1 MNAWATVLTPR
12 RGRDGCDCEPR
23 RMVGSRRLQPHK
35 PSVDGLLLLD
45 KKTGITSHDA
55 VEKFRRRSKIKK
67 VGHTGTLD
75 PLATGLLV
83 LCVGKAT
90 RLQAYL
96 MGMEKTYEGVI
107 QFGWATDSYDA
118 AGEPA
123 GETNE
128 VSVEHI
134 DFTPLVAPFI
144 GPLEQM
150 PPQFSAKKV
159 GGVRAYEL
167 ARKGEVAAL
176 TPKSVTVYEFEIV
189 SVTGSTARFRIRSSA
204 GTYVRSLAHDLG
216 AAAGIPAHLKE
227 LRRTAIGN
235 FRISDALPYD
245 TLENAPIAE
254 LLSPPWFQSLS
265 EVELP
270 LPRLRIDWG
279 QQGKLMRGQ
288 SIIMTPSVPVRVADL
303 LALGNPEDRLIAIG
317 EVVNVLRE
325 GGPVEVRPKVV
336 LAG

>member
-1 MNAWATVLTPR
+1 M
-12 RGRDGCDCEPR
+12 
-23 RMVGSRRLQPHK
+23 QPPQPK
-35 PSVDGLLLLD
+35 ADGLLLVD
-45 KKTGITSHDA
+45 KKTGITSHDV
-55 VEKFRRRSKIKK
+55 VEKFRRRSRIKK

-96 MGMEKTYEGVI
+96 MGMEKVYEGVI

-118 AGEPA
+118 VGVPVGEMR
-123 GETNE
+123 E
-128 VSVEHI
+128 VSVEHLN
-134 DFTPLVAPFI
+134 FGPLLAPFI
-144 GPLEQM
+144 GAIEQM

-176 TPKSVTVYEFEIV
+176 TPKAVTVYEFEIV
-189 SVTGSTARFRIRSSA
+189 GVTGSTARFRIRSSA
-204 GTYVRSLAHDLG
+204 GTYVRSLAHELG

-227 LRRTAIGN
+227 LRRSAIGN
-235 FRISDALPYD
+235 FRIADALSYEA
-245 TLENAPIAE
+245 LENAPVEE
-254 LLSPPWFQSLS
+254 LLQAPHFQTLS
-265 EVELP
+265 DVELP
-270 LPRLRIDWG
+270 LPRLRIDWS

-288 SIIMTPSVPVRVADL
+288 PVLMTPPEAVRAGDL
-303 LALGNPEDRLIAIG
+303 LALGNPEDQLVVIG

>member
-1 MNAWATVLTPR
+1 
-12 RGRDGCDCEPR
+12 
-23 RMVGSRRLQPHK
+23 LQTNRP
-35 PSVDGLLLLD
+35 PSIDGLLLLD
-45 KKTGITSHDA
+45 KKSGITSHDA

-118 AGEPA
+118 AGEPV
-123 GETNE
+123 GEKNE
-128 VSVEHI
+128 VNVEHL
-134 DFTPLVAPFI
+134 DFATLVAPFI
-144 GPLEQM
+144 GPLQQM

-159 GGVRAYEL
+159 NGVRAYEL

-189 SVTGSTARFRIRSSA
+189 SVSGSTARFRIRSSA

-235 FRISDALPYD
+235 FRISDALPYE
-245 TLENAPIAE
+245 TLENAPIEE

-265 EVELP
+265 DVELP
-270 LPRLRIDWG
+270 LPKLRIDWG

-288 SIIMTPSVPVRVADL
+288 SIIMTPPVAVHTTDL

>member
-1 MNAWATVLTPR
+1 MRDPR
-12 RGRDGCDCEPR
+12 SEPR
-23 RMVGSRRLQPHK
+23 A
-35 PSVDGLLLLD
+35 DGVLLVD
-45 KKTGITSHDA
+45 KKAGITSHDV
-55 VEKFRRRSKIKK
+55 VETFRRRSRIKK

-90 RLQAYL
+90 RLQNYL
-96 MGMEKTYEGVI
+96 MGMEKTYEGTI

-118 AGEPA
+118 AGVPA

-128 VSVEHI
+128 VSVEHV
-134 DFTPLVAPFI
+134 DFAPLVARFT
-144 GPLEQM
+144 GELEQM

-167 ARKGEVAAL
+167 ARKGEVAPL
-176 TPKSVTVYEFEIV
+176 TPKRVTVYELEITAV
-189 SVTGSTARFRIRSSA
+189 HGSTAGFRVRSSA

-235 FRISDALPYD
+235 FHVRDAIAFDRMADGEIAGVLTRPY
-245 TLENAPIAE
+245 
-254 LLSPPWFQSLS
+254 FQSLS
-265 EVELP
+265 DIDLP
-270 LPRLRIDWG
+270 LPKLRIDWS

-288 SIIMTPSVPVRVADL
+288 GFIMTPSVPVQRNDL
-303 LALGNPEDRLIAIG
+303 LALGNPDDQLIAIG
-317 EVVNVLRE
+317 EVANVLRE

>member
-1 MNAWATVLTPR
+1 MQPPR
-12 RGRDGCDCEPR
+12 AR
-23 RMVGSRRLQPHK
+23 
-35 PSVDGLLLLD
+35 VDGLLLVD
-45 KKTGITSHDA
+45 KKTGITSHDV
-55 VEKFRRRSKIKK
+55 VEKFRRRSHIKK

-96 MGMEKTYEGVI
+96 MGMEKVYEGII

-118 AGEPA
+118 AGTPA
-123 GETNE
+123 GEPNE
-128 VSVEHI
+128 VNVEHI
-134 DFTPLVAPFI
+134 DFTPLIAPFLGAI
-144 GPLEQM
+144 EQM

-176 TPKSVTVYEFEIV
+176 TPKSVTVYEFEII
-189 SVTGSTARFRIRSSA
+189 SVTGSTARFRVRSSA
-204 GTYVRSLAHDLG
+204 GTYVRSLAHELG
-216 AAAGIPAHLKE
+216 EAAGVPAHLKE

-235 FRISDALPYD
+235 FRIEDALSYD
-245 TLENAPIAE
+245 ALENAPPE
-254 LLSPPWFQSLS
+254 QLMTTPHFQSLS
-265 EVELP
+265 DVELP
-270 LPRLRIDWG
+270 LPRLRIDWS

-288 SIIMTPSVPVRVADL
+288 PIIMTPPEAVAVGDL
-303 LALGNPEDRLIAIG
+303 LALGNPEDQLVVIG
-317 EVVNVLRE
+317 EVVNILRE

>member
-1 MNAWATVLTPR
+1 MP
-12 RGRDGCDCEPR
+12 PQQ
-23 RMVGSRRLQPHK
+23 QPK
-35 PSVDGLLLLD
+35 VDGLLLVD
-45 KKTGITSHDA
+45 KKTGITSHDV
-55 VEKFRRRSKIKK
+55 VETFRRRSRIKK

-96 MGMEKTYEGVI
+96 MGMEKVYEGVI

-118 AGEPA
+118 TGVPA
-123 GETNE
+123 GETRE
-128 VSVEHI
+128 VSVEHL
-134 DFTPLVAPFI
+134 DFEPLLAPFMGAI
-144 GPLEQM
+144 EQM

-176 TPKSVTVYEFEIV
+176 TPKAVTVHEFEIV
-189 SVTGSTARFRIRSSA
+189 SVTGSRARFHIRSSA
-204 GTYVRSLAHDLG
+204 GTYVRSLAHELG
-216 AAAGIPAHLKE
+216 EAAGIPAHLKE

-235 FRISDALPYD
+235 FRIADALAYEA
-245 TLENAPIAE
+245 LENAPLDE
-254 LLSPPWFQSLS
+254 VLSAPHFQSLS
-265 EVELP
+265 NVELP
-270 LPRLRIDWG
+270 LPRLRIDWS

-288 SIIMTPSVPVRVADL
+288 PVIMTPPVAVRAGDL
-303 LALGNPEDRLIAIG
+303 LALGNPEDQLVVIG
-317 EVVNVLRE
+317 EVINVLRE

>member
-1 MNAWATVLTPR
+1 M
-12 RGRDGCDCEPR
+12 
-23 RMVGSRRLQPHK
+23 QPQQPK
-35 PSVDGLLLLD
+35 VDGLLLVD
-45 KKTGITSHDA
+45 KKTGITSHDV

-96 MGMEKTYEGVI
+96 MGMEKTYEGII

-118 AGEPA
+118 AGVPA
-123 GETNE
+123 GESAE
-128 VSVEHI
+128 VNVENI
-134 DFTPLVAPFI
+134 DFVPLVKPFLGAI
-144 GPLEQM
+144 EQM

-176 TPKSVTVYEFEIV
+176 TPKSITVYEFEIAQ
-189 SVTGSTARFRIRSSA
+189 VTGSTVRFRVRSSA

-216 AAAGIPAHLKE
+216 TAAGVPAHLKE

-235 FRISDALPYD
+235 FHISDALPYE
-245 TLENAPIAE
+245 TLENAPIE
-254 LLSPPWFQSLS
+254 TLLGTPWFQSLS
-265 EVELP
+265 DVELP
-270 LPRLRIDWG
+270 LPKLRIDWS
-279 QQGKLMRGQ
+279 QQGKFMRGQ
-288 SIIMTPSVPVRVADL
+288 SIIMTPSVAVKIGDL
-303 LALGNPEDRLIAIG
+303 LALGNPEDRLVAIG

-325 GGPVEVRPKVV
+325 GGPVEVQPKVV

>member
-1 MNAWATVLTPR
+1 MQPPR
-12 RGRDGCDCEPR
+12 AR
-23 RMVGSRRLQPHK
+23 
-35 PSVDGLLLLD
+35 VDGLLLVD
-45 KKTGITSHDA
+45 KKTGITSHDV
-55 VEKFRRRSKIKK
+55 VEKFRRRSHIKK

-96 MGMEKTYEGVI
+96 MGMEKVYEGVI

-118 AGEPA
+118 AGTPA
-123 GETNE
+123 GEPKE
-128 VSVEHI
+128 VNVEHI
-134 DFTPLVAPFI
+134 DFTPLITPFLGAI
-144 GPLEQM
+144 EQM

-176 TPKSVTVYEFEIV
+176 TPKAVTVYEFEIL
-189 SVTGSTARFRIRSSA
+189 SVTGSTARFRVRSSA
-204 GTYVRSLAHDLG
+204 GTYVRSLAHELG
-216 AAAGIPAHLKE
+216 EAAGVPAHLKE

-235 FRISDALPYD
+235 FKIEDALSYEA
-245 TLENAPIAE
+245 LENAPPE
-254 LLSPPWFQSLS
+254 QLMTPPHFQSLS
-265 EVELP
+265 DVELP
-270 LPRLRIDWG
+270 LPRLRIDWS

-288 SIIMTPSVPVRVADL
+288 PIIMTPPEAVRTGDL
-303 LALGNPEDRLIAIG
+303 LALGNPEDQLVVIG
-317 EVVNVLRE
+317 EVINILRE

>member
-1 MNAWATVLTPR
+1 MRT
-12 RGRDGCDCEPR
+12 D
-23 RMVGSRRLQPHK
+23 QQK
-35 PSVDGLLLLD
+35 KSVDGVLLVD
-45 KKTGITSHDA
+45 KITGITSHDV

-83 LCVGKAT
+83 LCVGKST

-96 MGMEKTYEGVI
+96 MGMEKTYEGTI

-118 AGEPA
+118 EGEVV
-123 GETNE
+123 GEATPVDVTQVDFQPLIANFLGP
-128 VSVEHI
+128 I
-134 DFTPLVAPFI
+134 D
-144 GPLEQM
+144 QM

-176 TPKSVTVYEFEIV
+176 TTKRVTVYEFEITG
-189 SVTGSTARFRIRSSA
+189 VTGSTVQFRVRSSA

-216 AAAGIPAHLKE
+216 AAAGIPAHLKD

-235 FRISDALPYD
+235 FKVSDSIAFDAID
-245 TLENAPIAE
+245 TTPLDDILKAPQ
-254 LLSPPWFQSLS
+254 FQSLS
-265 EVELP
+265 EIDIP
-270 LPRLRIDWG
+270 LEKIRIDWG

-288 SIIMTPSVPVRVADL
+288 AVIMTPGGVFKVGDL
-303 LALGNPEDRLIAIG
+303 LALGNPSDQLVAIG
-317 EVVNVLRE
+317 EVINVLRE
-325 GGPVEVRPKVV
+325 GGPVEVKPKVV

>member
-1 MNAWATVLTPR
+1 MPPPN
-12 RGRDGCDCEPR
+12 
-23 RMVGSRRLQPHK
+23 QPK
-35 PSVDGLLLLD
+35 VDGLLLVD
-45 KKTGITSHDA
+45 KKTGITSHDV
-55 VEKFRRRSKIKK
+55 VEKFRRRSRIKK

-96 MGMEKTYEGVI
+96 MGMEKVYEGVI

-118 AGEPA
+118 TGAAVGEM
-123 GETNE
+123 NE
-128 VSVEHI
+128 VSVEHV
-134 DFTPLVAPFI
+134 DFAPLLLPFLGAI
-144 GPLEQM
+144 EQM

-167 ARKGEVAAL
+167 ARRGEVAAL

-189 SVTGSTARFRIRSSA
+189 NVAGSTVRFRVRSSA
-204 GTYVRSLAHDLG
+204 GTYVRSLAHELG
-216 AAAGIPAHLKE
+216 EAAGIPAHLKE
-227 LRRTAIGN
+227 LRRTAIGS
-235 FRISDALPYD
+235 FRIADALSYEA
-245 TLENAPIAE
+245 LENAPAE
-254 LLSPPWFQSLS
+254 RLLLPPHFQKLS
-265 EVELP
+265 DVELP
-270 LPRLRIDWG
+270 LPRLRIDWS

-288 SIIMTPSVPVRVADL
+288 PVIMTPPQPVRIGDL
-303 LALGNPEDRLIAIG
+303 LALGNPEDQLVVIG
-317 EVVNVLRE
+317 EVINVLRE